1 MNKSIGCFENLGY
14 TIEKSA
20 VYDNIRLVDVCFLV
34 NKEYRVELICPLADS
49 PVSPMLKRYKNS
61 PYHICYQH
69 PDLDML
75 ITEWDTS
82 GNILIQPPMPAP
94 AINGKRVAF
103 FMTPAG
109 LTEILETD

>member
-1 MNKSIGCFENLGY
+1 
-14 TIEKSA
+14 
-20 VYDNIRLVDVCFLV
+20 
-34 NKEYRVELICPLADS
+34 
-49 PVSPMLKRYKNS
+49 
-61 PYHICYQH
+61 
-69 PDLDML
+69 ML